1 MTSRERV
8 IKTLNHLEPDRV
20 PVDLGGTVT
29 NTGIAR
35 SAHSELLRYLEYD
48 QPEPEYVDILQQL
61 VNPDE
66 RVLDRFR
73 VDVYGLGPS
82 PPDNWKLKIEEGRD
96 SFFYTDEWGIRCRM
110 PRDGY
115 YFDRV
120 EYPLGDSELDLDRFN
135 DYAWPNP
142 RDAGRRRGVEKK
154 VKELYQN
161 TDYALCF
168 KVEGAGVF
176 EQSVAIRGN
185 ENFYVD
191 LIANPK
197 LATAIMDKMLEFYIG
212 FWEEM
217 LPIVGAYVQVIKI
230 GDDLGMQNGP
240 LISPDLYRSLIK
252 PRERELIS
260 FIKKRTDA
268 KIYFHS
274 CGSVYEFIPD
284 LIEIGVDVLNPIQV
298 SAKDMVTKRLKQ
310 EFGERLSFW
319 GAVDT
324 QQVLPFGSQE
334 DVVAE
339 VRKRIGDLAPGGGY
353 ILSSVHNIQAKVPPE
368 NIAAMFDAAFKYGE
382 YPIQTPL

>member
-1 MTSRERV
+1 
-8 IKTLNHLEPDRV
+8 
-20 PVDLGGTVT
+20 
-29 NTGIAR
+29 
-35 SAHSELLRYLEYD
+35 
-48 QPEPEYVDILQQL
+48 
-61 VNPDE
+61 
-66 RVLDRFR
+66 
-73 VDVYGLGPS
+73 
-82 PPDNWKLKIEEGRD
+82 
-96 SFFYTDEWGIRCRM
+96 
-110 PRDGY
+110 
-115 YFDRV
+115 
-120 EYPLGDSELDLDRFN
+120 
-135 DYAWPNP
+135 
-142 RDAGRRRGVEKK
+142 
-154 VKELYQN
+154 
-161 TDYALCF
+161 
-168 KVEGAGVF
+168 VEGAGVF

-217 LPIVGAYVQVIKI
+217 LPIVGPYVQVIKV

-334 DVVAE
+334 DVEAE

-382 YPIQTPL
+382 YPIQTLP